1 MSSDRRIRASRAN
14 GAMSAGP
21 KTPEGK
27 RRSAN
32 NGFRHGILAQPVVRG
47 GEDTRGF
54 AVLLASLEAEFE
66 PLTPNEVALVETMA
80 VASWRLMR
88 IWGIEKE
95 SLTQEI
101 VKTDAAGHPAAR
113 AAQAF

>member
-1 MSSDRRIRASRAN
+1 MSSHRRIRASRAN

-27 RRSAN
+27 RRSAS
-32 NGFRHGILAQPVVRG
+32 NGFRHGILAQTVVLE
-47 GEDTRGF
+47 GEDTRAFG
-54 AVLLASLEAEFE
+54 VLLASLEAEFE
-66 PLTPNEVALVETMA
+66 PLTPNEGALVENMA
-80 VASWRLMR
+80 VARWRLMR

-101 VKTDAAGHPAAR
+101 VKTDTAGQPAAR
-113 AAQAF
+113 AAQ